1 MPRGKEPMAELKT
14 ELNLQMFDVNTN
26 VQVTTQNAPGADL
39 SPEVKTYYDK
49 LLISNAE
56 PMLVHDQF
64 AQTRNI
70 PKGGGKTIEFRRFT
84 PLKKQLTPLVEGVT
98 PDGQRLDVTKLEAVV
113 DQYGGYVMASDVL
126 ELTAIDNIG
135 VETTELLGSQ
145 AGRTLDTITRDV
157 LCGGTQVIYA
167 PEIQADGS
175 EEPTLAREE
184 INKNCRLTVRLLYEA
199 ARNLKAM
206 NAPKVDGQNYV
217 AIVNQDV
224 AYDLM
229 VHDKLWRDVHTYSS
243 AQEIFKGELGM
254 IAGFRFVESTEAKI
268 IGPEPICKILSP
280 RYSLHTQLSGTG
292 SKDILIDQT
301 IEAETAQKITTDIA
315 SGAEYYIY
323 VGGTKSK
330 VTAVTAGEPGTA
342 KITVN
347 DTITNKEVGTMICGD
362 GAGADGSAVY
372 CVICLGKDAYGTTT
386 IEGGGLEHIF
396 KPKGSAGT
404 ADPLNQRWS
413 MGWKAIK
420 TAERLVEDNMVR
432 IECGSSFSD
441 RAVSN

>member
-1 MPRGKEPMAELKT
+1 MDDIR
-14 ELNLQMFDVNTN
+14 FDLTIFDGPSN
-26 VQVTTQNAPGADL
+26 VQVTTQNTPGADL
-39 SPEVKTYYDK
+39 SPEAKTYYDK
-49 LLISNAE
+49 LLIANAE
-56 PMLVHDQF
+56 PQLVHDQF
-64 AQTRNI
+64 AQKRNI
-70 PKGGGKTIEFRRFT
+70 PKNGGKTIEFRRFT

-98 PDGQRLDVTKLEAVV
+98 PEGQRLDVTKLEATAE
-113 DQYGGYVMASDVL
+113 QYGGYVMASDVL
-126 ELTAIDNIG
+126 ELTAIDQIG

-167 PEIQADGS
+167 PELQEDGT
-175 EEPTLAREE
+175 EDPTLAREE
-184 INKNCRLTVRLLYEA
+184 INKNCRLTVKLLYEA

-229 VHDKLWRDVHTYSS
+229 VHDKMWRDVHTYSS

-268 IGPEPICKILSP
+268 IGPNNICELLSP
-280 RYSLHTQLSGTG
+280 RYSLHTELNGTG
-292 SKDILIDQT
+292 SKDIMVNQT
-301 IEAETAQKITTDIA
+301 IDAEAAQKITTAIS
-315 SGAEYYIY
+315 SGGEYYIY
-323 VGGTKSK
+323 IGGTKSK
-330 VTAVTAGEPGTA
+330 VTGVTAGSPGTA
-342 KITVN
+342 KITVQ
-347 DTITNKEVGTMICGD
+347 DTITNKEVGTVICGD

-396 KPKGSAGT
+396 KPKGSGGT

-413 MGWKAIK
+413 MGWKAMK

-432 IECGSSFSD
+432 IECGSSFSET
-441 RAVSN
+441 ALSN

>member
-1 MPRGKEPMAELKT
+1 MREARKIVLD
-14 ELNLQMFDVNTN
+14 LRMFDAG
-26 VQVTTQNAPGADL
+26 VQTTALSAPGNDL

-49 LLISNAE
+49 LLIVSAQ
-56 PMLVHDQF
+56 PQLVHDQF
-64 AQTRNI
+64 AQKRDI

-98 PDGQRLDVTKLEAVV
+98 PEGQQLDVSRLEATVE
-113 DQYGGYVMASDVL
+113 QYGGYVMASDML

-184 INKNCRLTVRLLYEA
+184 INSNCRLTVKLLYEA
-199 ARNLKAM
+199 ARALKAM

-217 AIVNQDV
+217 AIVGQDV

-229 VHDKLWRDVHTYSS
+229 VHDKMWRDVHTYSG
-243 AQEIFKGELGM
+243 AEEIFTGELGM
-254 IAGFRFVESTEAKI
+254 IAGFRFVESTEAKVI
-268 IGPEPICKILSP
+268 APEPICALLPPRLSLGTALD
-280 RYSLHTQLSGTG
+280 STG
-292 SKDILIDQT
+292 STDILPDSAIDAGLASAINQ
-301 IEAETAQKITTDIA
+301 DI
-315 SGAEYYIY
+315 GEGKEYNIY
-323 VGGTKSK
+323 VGGTKARVVS
-330 VTAVTAGEPGTA
+330 VTGGAAGTA
-342 KITVN
+342 KLTVDQTVKN
-347 DTITNKEVGTMICGD
+347 VPAGAVICGD

-372 CVICLGKDAYGTTT
+372 CVLCLGKDAYGSTS

-413 MGWKAIK
+413 MGWKATK
-420 TAERLVEDNMVR
+420 AAERLVEENLVR